1 MSKAKKNNENKPET
15 KPMASEETKDMTEQ
29 ESVKAE
35 PEKKEKVKIGPE
47 KEKKKKVKVKKQKLN
62 QPMSLSKRVGLGLL
76 TAVIVCAGVYLAYYF
91 LHYMAYDKYKQ
102 YLSSYEYETA
112 GSFKPIEE
120 AVSSVDGFVLAAE
133 NDNLKLYTDPKSAYV
148 AVYDKRNGETIYSN
162 PLNADDDPIANPTL
176 KTYMK
181 SQMIIKYFDMN
192 AAEVTE
198 PLTSFSSSVEKGKF
212 EIEGISGGFR
222 YVYHLYDK
230 SNVLLFDIPLE
241 YRLKED
247 KLEVSIPAKGIVE
260 HTEYYVEFIEVLR
273 YMACAGTEEEGYM
286 VVPNGSGS
294 LIYFNNGKN
303 GVTVSNYSQYIYDI
317 DPLVANYTT
326 IEKTYSAKLPIYGL
340 CRENSSVLVTVED
353 GATTSRITAGV
364 AGKVNS
370 YNYAYTTYILRNRDD
385 LGMFGDSGTGD
396 VYVME
401 PKLYDVNLCQTY
413 TFLTEDYKGYAGMA
427 NYYRERL
434 ISEGKLT
441 PMTESGDIPFYYDVI
456 AGVKETAHFLG
467 VQYLHT
473 FSMTDFGEAKDMAQ
487 ILAKEGITNQVMNL
501 QGWFNGGYY
510 HDAPHDIRV
519 TPKLGGKKGLEELN
533 SAIENMGGRLYVDV
547 AIQKVTFAD
556 EHFNY
561 KAESSRYY
569 GAGYVAAFGQINPT
583 TLRNTSGLDYME
595 TKYDLLSPKFLP
607 RYAGAFANKIEKY
620 QVGGISLRDL
630 GDTVASD
637 KKRTEIINREEA
649 LDIVLA
655 QFDRL
660 DDTGKKLMTNSA
672 NAYSFAYS
680 DDIINVP
687 VQDNDFPIIDAGIPL
702 YEMVI
707 HGCIPYAGELLN
719 FVDMQDVTGISLELI
734 EAGAAPHFVFT
745 KEDSSK
751 MKNTGLN
758 RYYATTFD
766 IWEGDA
772 VAIYNEVNAALKYVN
787 GAQMINHEILTDD
800 VRKVS
805 YDNGVAILI
814 NYGDE
819 EASVDGVQIPA
830 KSYRLEGIN

>member
-1 MSKAKKNNENKPET
+1 MSKANKNNEIKPET
-15 KPMASEETKDMTEQ
+15 KPVTSEEVVDSTKKEETKAQ
-29 ESVKAE
+29 
-35 PEKKEKVKIGPE
+35 PQKKEKVKYGPE
-47 KEKKKKVKVKKQKLN
+47 KEKKKKVKVKKQKLDM
-62 QPMSLSKRVGLGLL
+62 PMSLSKRIGLGLL
-76 TAVIVCAGVYLAYYF
+76 AAVVLLGVIYLTYYV
-91 LHYMAYDKYKQ
+91 LHFMAYKEYKQ
-102 YLSSYEYETA
+102 YLIDYEYEA
-112 GSFKPIEE
+112 GKTYTPVKE
-120 AVSSVDGFVLAAE
+120 AASDVEGFELVAE
-133 NDNLKLYTDPKSAYV
+133 NDTLKLYTDPKNAYV
-148 AVYDKRNGETIYSN
+148 AVYDKRNGEIVYSN
-162 PLNADDDPIANPTL
+162 PLDADEDPIANPTL

-181 SQMIIKYFDMN
+181 SQMVIKYFDKQ

-198 PLTSFSSSVEKGKF
+198 PLTTFSSSVEKGKF
-212 EIEGISGGFR
+212 EIQGLEDGIR

-230 SNVLLFDIPLE
+230 SNILLFDIPLD
-241 YRLKED
+241 YRLKGD

-260 HTEYYVEFIEVLR
+260 HTEYYLEFIEVLR
-273 YMACAGTEEEGYM
+273 YMACADSEESGYI

-294 LIYFNNGKN
+294 IIHFNNGKN
-303 GVTVSNYSQYIYDI
+303 GVNVANYSQYIYDI

-326 IEKTYSAKLPIYGL
+326 IEKTYAAKLPIYGL
-340 CRENSSVLVTVED
+340 CRENSGVLVTIED

-385 LGMFGDSGTGD
+385 LGMFGNSGTGD

-401 PKLYDVNLCQTY
+401 PEFYDVNLCQTY
-413 TFLTEDYKGYAGMA
+413 SFLTEDYKGYAGMA

-434 ISEGKLT
+434 IAEGKLT

-487 ILAKEGITNQVMNL
+487 NLAKEGITNQVMNL

-519 TPKLGGKKGLEELN
+519 TSKLGGKKGLEALN
-533 SAIENMGGRLYVDV
+533 SAMETMGGRLYVDV

-556 EHFNY
+556 EYFNY
-561 KAESSRYY
+561 NAESSRYY

-583 TLRNTSGLDYME
+583 TYRNTSGLDYHE

-620 QVGGISLRDL
+620 DVGGISLRDL

-660 DDTGKKLMTNSA
+660 EDTGKKLMTNSA

-687 VQDNDFPIIDAGIPL
+687 VTDNNFPIIDAGIPL

-707 HGCIPYAGELLN
+707 HGCIPYCGELLN

-745 KEDSSK
+745 NEESSR

-758 RYYATTFD
+758 RYYATTFTT
-766 IWEGDA
+766 WEDDA
-772 VAIYNEVNAALKYVN
+772 IKIYNEVNGALKYVN
-787 GAQMINHEILTDD
+787 GAQMINHEILNAD
-800 VRKVS
+800 VRKVT
-805 YDNGVAILI
+805 YDNGVSIIL

-819 EASVDGVQIPA
+819 EATVDGMTIPA
-830 KSYRLEGIN
+830 RSYRLEGTK